1 MASYSVLKHM
11 KARRELQFLEIKS
24 QAYEIFAMTH
34 SRHFQKFS
42 TLSAGLVGVS
52 NSEIESDVFF
62 LNISHGLI
70 ELIELYEIACVTNS
84 LKLSLSDDASKK
96 NSSFF
101 FSLKNKELVT
111 HVTSSYSTI
120 LTFPFV
126 RLFSAMFF
134 NSIFSSQINFSLR

>member
-1 MASYSVLKHM
+1 M

-70 ELIELYEIACVTNS
+70 ELIELYEVACVC
-84 LKLSLSDDASKK
+84 
-96 NSSFF
+96 
-101 FSLKNKELVT
+101 V
-111 HVTSSYSTI
+111 V
-120 LTFPFV
+120 V
-126 RLFSAMFF
+126 V
-134 NSIFSSQINFSLR
+134 